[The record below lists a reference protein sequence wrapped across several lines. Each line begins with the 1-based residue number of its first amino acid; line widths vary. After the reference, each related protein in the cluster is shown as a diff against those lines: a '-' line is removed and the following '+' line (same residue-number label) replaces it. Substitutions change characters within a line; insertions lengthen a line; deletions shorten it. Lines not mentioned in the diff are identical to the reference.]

1 MMTED
6 LGRRRSSEM
15 ALEEWCM
22 IQAGL
27 STSIARWRLCETD
40 KSVGER
46 MALDM
51 IALAQQG

>member
-22 IQAGL
+22 IKAGL

>member
-6 LGRRRSSEM
+6 LGKRPCSEM
-15 ALEEWCM
+15 ALEWCM
-22 IQAGL
+22 IKAGL
-27 STSIARWRLCETD
+27 STSLARWRLCETD

-51 IALAQQG
+51 ITLAHQG